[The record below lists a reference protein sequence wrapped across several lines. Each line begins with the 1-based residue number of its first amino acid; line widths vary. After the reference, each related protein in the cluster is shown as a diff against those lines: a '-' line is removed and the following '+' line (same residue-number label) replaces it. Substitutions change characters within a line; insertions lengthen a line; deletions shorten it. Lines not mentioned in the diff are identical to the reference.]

1 VPQKIAYIVLYGFF
15 GSPFLLA
22 GLLIGAAYNATKT
35 GWLWADK
42 ILNT

>member
-1 VPQKIAYIVLYGFF
+1 MSKKIAHIVLYGFF
-15 GSPFLLA
+15 GAPFLVV